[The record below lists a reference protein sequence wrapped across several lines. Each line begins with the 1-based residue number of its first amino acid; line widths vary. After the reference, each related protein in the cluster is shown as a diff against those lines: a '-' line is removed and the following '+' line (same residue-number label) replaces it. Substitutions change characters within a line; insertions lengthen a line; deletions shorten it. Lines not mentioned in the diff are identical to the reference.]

1 MSVQVVNKNKA
12 KISDL
17 SEIVLFSDEK
27 FQIKNGK
34 SIFSKS
40 QIGYIEKTL
49 KNKKNLKKS
58 FISFN
63 IDEKVNLIL
72 ISLKDN
78 LKSFDVESLGASF
91 YDFIKKKFF

>member
-12 KISDL
+12 KTSDL

-34 SIFSKS
+34 NTFSKS
-40 QIGYIEKTL
+40 QMEYIDKTL
-49 KNKKNLKKS
+49 KNKKKIKKN

-63 IDEKVNLIL
+63 INEKTTLIL
-72 ISLKDN
+72 ISLKYN
-78 LKSFDVESLGASF
+78 SKIFWQYLFRLKL
-91 YDFIKKKFF
+91 